1 MSNKL
6 VRRAAAGVRKHM
18 GKAAKCAAVAIAF
31 GTAHSTHALTNSFST
46 VTGMFDSATEG
57 FDWGMTTA
65 LGVVGVVVI
74 VGWLKYGVKGTFGS
88 KKTG

>member
-1 MSNKL
+1 
-6 VRRAAAGVRKHM
+6 M
-18 GKAAKCAAVAIAF
+18 GKAAKCAAVALAM
-31 GTAHSTHALTNSFST
+31 GTAQGSYALTNDFTT
-46 VTGMFDSATEG
+46 VTGMFTNATEG